1 MKITIETGNTKIYI
15 EENAVTINELL
26 DIFKRCAIAITYHE
40 DTWYEAILDAADEI
54 NNVRSSQTT
63 NK

>member
-1 MKITIETGNTKIYI
+1 MKITIESNGTI
-15 EENAVTINELL
+15 VTIDEDVTTIYELL
-26 DIFKRCAIAITYHE
+26 DVYRRCAIALTYHE
-40 DTWYEAILDAADEI
+40 DSWEEAILDEADEI